1 MKKYYYFSEKSLEF
15 VEVKNFKA
23 KFIFI
28 ISSVALSCTA
38 LVFGG
43 YFAITSIT
51 NSRGDL
57 ASLKN
62 ENRILKS
69 KLFEITDQYRDL
81 QETLVDIDDKTE
93 NLRIAANLE
102 PLSEDEKLLGVG
114 GGSFDNAIDFLSYSE
129 ELNLDE
135 TFQLIDKISR
145 QIEFE
150 KAQYQVIAK
159 NMSYNEKL
167 YESIPAIIPTHGDY
181 TSSRFGMRIHPILKV
196 RKMHAGMDFVT
207 DVGTP
212 VYAPGNGKVVSV
224 RRNGGYGLEVTID
237 HGYGYRTKYAHLSK
251 SLVKRW
257 QKIERGQIIAK
268 SGNSG
273 LSTGPHLHYEI
284 SHNGRKL
291 NPARFFINDLGF
303 TELTRKN

>member
-1 MKKYYYFSEKSLEF
+1 MKKYYYFSEDSLEF
-15 VEVKNFKA
+15 VEVQNFKA

-28 ISSVALSCTA
+28 LSTVALTCTA

-43 YFAITSIT
+43 YFVVTSIT

-57 ASLKN
+57 ASLKY

-69 KLFEITDQYRDL
+69 KLIEIGEQYKGL
-81 QETLVDIDDKTE
+81 QETLVDINDKTE

-102 PLSEDEKLLGVG
+102 PLSEDEKILGIG
-114 GGSFDNAIDFLSYSE
+114 GGSFDNTIDFLNNSS

-135 TFQLIDKISR
+135 TFKLIDQISR

-167 YESIPAIIPTHGDY
+167 YEAIPAIIPAHGDY

-237 HGYGYRTKYAHLSK
+237 HGFGYRTKYAHLSK

-257 QKIERGQIIAK
+257 QKVERGQMIAK
-268 SGNSG
+268 TGNSG
-273 LSTGPHLHYEI
+273 LSTGPHLHYEV

-291 NPARFFINDLGF
+291 NPSKFFINDLGF